1 MNTPK
6 TIKELS
12 ESYPKFSKRFGT
24 EAIREEPQA
33 MINLMANVCR
43 WADDQNYNHCSGAKS
58 PAALVEAYALV
69 LYAADMDFIDGV
81 AEEAREQQELKRQG
95 SPAFDEDFMMRLR
108 VIWERLCVL
117 LPSLNPNAVEG

>member
-1 MNTPK
+1 MNRPK

-33 MINLMANVCR
+33 MVNLMANVCS
-43 WADDQNYNHCSGAKS
+43 WADQQNYNHCSGAKS

-69 LYAADMDFIDGV
+69 LYGAEMDFIYGV
-81 AEEAREQQELKRQG
+81 AEEAREQYLLGQNGYSSFNVDL
-95 SPAFDEDFMMRLR
+95 MMRLR

-117 LPSLNPNAVEG
+117 LPNLNLDAVKG